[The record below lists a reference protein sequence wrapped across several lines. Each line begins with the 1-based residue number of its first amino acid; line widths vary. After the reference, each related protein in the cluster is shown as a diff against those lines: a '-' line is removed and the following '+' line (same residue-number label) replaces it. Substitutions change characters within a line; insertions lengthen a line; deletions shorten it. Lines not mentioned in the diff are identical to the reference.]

1 MMMGTMSKKLSQPS
15 SANSGGDA
23 LTGMLAPML
32 SSNSDSIM
40 DGVAGLVG
48 RLFAGR

>member
-1 MMMGTMSKKLSQPS
+1 MMMGTMSKRLGQPS

-23 LTGMLAPML
+23 LLGMLGPML
-32 SSNSDSIM
+32 SSGGGSM
-40 DGVAGLVG
+40 ADGLAGLVG